1 MSLMKIKDLFHF
13 EKGSLQSTK
22 ATPGEYDFITAAA
35 DWKTHNEFTHDCEA
49 LIFAAAAS
57 GSLGRTHYVYGKFIS
72 SDLCFIITPKDPEK
86 YPIDIK
92 FYHLIFLAFKDEI
105 VRNTKSGTSKEA
117 IGLTVFGKYEIPYFE
132 IEKQIETRDKF
143 VNAQEATNEL
153 NSELT
158 SQINI
163 VEQLRQAFL
172 TDAMQGKLMSMAKS
186 DEPATLLL
194 GKIKAEKERLTREKK
209 IKKQKPL
216 QLITPDE
223 IPFEIPENWSWC
235 RLGEL
240 LLDIKYGT
248 SKSCDYNSNR
258 NSRVLRIPNVSG
270 HSLNGDD
277 LKFTD
282 LSEKEQ
288 KDLAL
293 EQDDI
298 LIIRSNGSR
307 ELVGK
312 TVLVN
317 GEFVGFAY
325 AGYLVRLRFNINLIN
340 ARFLLRATKSNF
352 FRDLIEKP
360 LRTTVGINNINTQE
374 ISNLLVPIPPLEIQ
388 ILLADKLDELMLFL
402 DSLNKNIS
410 ESIINNELLLKQVLT
425 EALGIEILKEKP
437 QKETSK
443 KDRQRTSKYDPNTIL
458 MEIVPLLKKHGKLH
472 AEELWKMSKYYGP
485 KEEDRKIDEFYA
497 ELKKQIEMNK
507 TVKESSEKG
516 YLELV

>member
-1 MSLMKIKDLFHF
+1 
-13 EKGSLQSTK
+13 
-22 ATPGEYDFITAAA
+22 
-35 DWKTHNEFTHDCEA
+35 
-49 LIFAAAAS
+49 
-57 GSLGRTHYVYGKFIS
+57 
-72 SDLCFIITPKDPEK
+72 
-86 YPIDIK
+86 
-92 FYHLIFLAFKDEI
+92 
-105 VRNTKSGTSKEA
+105 
-117 IGLTVFGKYEIPYFE
+117 
-132 IEKQIETRDKF
+132 
-143 VNAQEATNEL
+143 
-153 NSELT
+153 
-158 SQINI
+158 
-163 VEQLRQAFL
+163 
-172 TDAMQGKLMSMAKS
+172 MQGKLMTIDKMG
-186 DEPATLLL
+186 EPASLLL
-194 GKIKAEKERLTREKK
+194 EKIKAEKEQLIREKK

-216 QLITPDE
+216 QIITQDE

-270 HSLNGDD
+270 DSLNDDD

-307 ELVGK
+307 KLVGK

-317 GEFVGFAY
+317 DEFVGFAY

-340 ARFLLRATKSNF
+340 ARFLLQATKSNF

-374 ISNLLVPIPPLEIQ
+374 ISNLLVPLPPQEKQ
-388 ILLADKLDELMLFL
+388 ILIADKLDELILFL

-410 ESIINNELLLKQVLT
+410 ESINNNELLLKQVLT
-425 EALGIEILKEKP
+425 EALGIEISKEKP

-443 KDRQRTSKYDPNTIL
+443 KERQRTSKYDPNTIF
-458 MEIVPLLKKHGKLH
+458 MEIVALLKKHGKLH

-497 ELKKQIEMNK
+497 ELKKQIEMNN
-507 TVKESSEKG
+507 TVKESSKKG
-516 YLELV
+516 YLELI